1 MSAAAFLTPAL
12 TELAGRLAKELKRVD
27 RASDDD
33 EAVHDLRVAL
43 RRLRSILKPARRIY
57 GPFHTDAVR
66 AALKEIADATG
77 DLRDE
82 EVLHQTIADLPPDP
96 ATQGAREAWL
106 KQRQGRE
113 DELRK
118 RLLGL
123 LRDGHGARAH
133 AMLDALLRLP
143 VDPAGDRSLERF
155 AARVVERARHAIKRQ
170 GTVALDDTAALHEQ
184 RILYKRLRYA
194 AESFAP
200 ALPPTLAALAR
211 VAERFQK
218 RLGEVHDLDV
228 ALGIVADDPALDP
241 PTRAALTAALHE
253 ARRRSVERYASE
265 RDEARNAPGGPA
277 SLPPT
282 SKPRNSSP
290 PPSSGP
296 SKG

>member
-12 TELAGRLAKELKRVD
+12 TDLSARLGKELKRVE

-43 RRLRSILKPARRIY
+43 RRLRSILKPARGIY
-57 GPFHTDAVR
+57 GKFHTDAVR

-96 ATQGAREAWL
+96 ATQGARDAWV

-113 DELRK
+113 EQLRQ

-123 LRDGHGARAH
+123 LRDGHGSRAH
-133 AMLDALLRLP
+133 ATLDALLRLP
-143 VDPAGDRSLERF
+143 VDPACDRHLERF
-155 AARVVERARHAIKRQ
+155 AARVVERARQAIKRQ
-170 GTVALDDTAALHEQ
+170 GLVALEDTAGLHEQ

-194 AESFAP
+194 AESFTP

-228 ALGIVADDPALDP
+228 ALAIVADDTTLDAAA
-241 PTRAALTAALHE
+241 RDALTAALHE
-253 ARRRSVERYASE
+253 ARRRSVERYAAE
-265 RDEARNAPGGPA
+265 RDEQLRGPT

-282 SKPRNSSP
+282 SKPRNSNP
-290 PPSSGP
+290 PPSSG
-296 SKG
+296 SAKG